1 MNQLVRFLFGHE
13 QAVFTNGRFGFDV
26 RPGAVILV
34 LIILLAAAFI
44 YFIYLRPRVRL
55 SKGTTATLMALR
67 AALLAVMVV
76 LLLRPVVVVSSVIPR
91 SSYVAMVVDDSVS
104 MKLQD
109 VPGGAT
115 RLDTVK
121 QALLNTG
128 PDSFLN
134 QLEKKFKTNLYGFSG
149 GLTRLKDG
157 NDLYGE
163 GRTSD
168 LAGALDE
175 TIKRS
180 SGMPLSAV
188 VIATDGA
195 SNVPRD
201 LAGVLRELRARDIP
215 VFTVGVG
222 NTARPMDAE
231 LTRVNMPRRVLVG
244 SRLNI
249 ETIVGLSGY
258 GATKVLLSVREDGR
272 AIKTEEANL
281 RGNDTQAVNLEIT
294 PATPGIH
301 RYTVEVTPLD
311 GELTVENNKQDS
323 LVEVIEGPLRILHVE
338 GEPRWELGK
347 IRESIQ
353 PNEKNVVLVSLQ
365 RTGENKFYR
374 QGIGNQGE
382 LATGFP
388 KTEEELFSYHGLII
402 GSVEAGFFTA
412 NELRAI
418 EAFVARRGGGLLA
431 LGGRLAFDGGKY
443 KGTTLD
449 DLLPVSLTGGPVD
462 DSNSFAPVYRPV
474 LTGAGQA
481 HPITRLNED
490 RGANQK
496 AWNELP
502 QISVSQVLS
511 NVKPGASVLLEARRV
526 EGSGPQVAPLLIQQ
540 RYGRGQTL
548 ALTASDTWRWR
559 MKMDSKNNAHETFWR
574 QMLRYLVSGTPQ
586 QVEIGTE
593 KEVYALDD
601 LISIVADI
609 RDKRFNPVGDAN
621 ATARVTKPSGVV
633 VDVPLKFTTLNS
645 VNTYA
650 GEFKADE
657 LGQHR
662 IELIG
667 TSTSLGQLSARSN
680 MLVSDLNREYYSA
693 AQNSDLLKRISAETG
708 GKYYT
713 PAEAQSLLDD
723 LIYRQ
728 TPYSE
733 RVTKDLWDMP
743 VNFMLI
749 IGLLSAEWFLR
760 KREGLA

>member
-26 RPGAVILV
+26 RPNALILL
-34 LIILLAAAFI
+34 LIIFLAAAFI

-55 SKGTTATLMALR
+55 SRRTTATLVALR
-67 AALLAVMVV
+67 AALIALMIV

-91 SSYVAMVVDDSVS
+91 SSYVAMVIDDSVS
-104 MKLQD
+104 MKLRD
-109 VPGGAT
+109 IPGGAT
-115 RLDTVK
+115 RLETVK
-121 QALLNTG
+121 QALLNDDPG
-128 PDSFLN
+128 KDSFLN
-134 QLEKKFKTNLYGFSG
+134 RLEKKFKTNLYGFSG
-149 GLTRLKDG
+149 ALTRLKNG

-188 VIATDGA
+188 VLATDGP

-201 LAGVLRELRARDIP
+201 LAAALRELRAHDIP

-222 NTARPMDAE
+222 NTSRTMDAE

-249 ETIVGLSGY
+249 EAIVGLSGY
-258 GATKVLLSVREDGR
+258 GETKALLNVREDGR
-272 AIKTEEANL
+272 AIKTEEFNL
-281 RGNDTQAVNLEIT
+281 RGNDTQALNLEVT
-294 PATPGIH
+294 PATPGVH

-347 IRESIQ
+347 IRESLQ
-353 PNEKNVVLVSLQ
+353 PNEKNVVVVALQ

-374 QGIGNQGE
+374 QGIGNQTE

-388 KTEEELFSYHGLII
+388 KPEEELFSYDGLII

-412 NELRAI
+412 DELRNI

-443 KGTTLD
+443 KGTTLE
-449 DLLPVSLTGGPVD
+449 DLLPVTLTGGPVD
-462 DSNSFAPVYRPV
+462 EANSFAPVYKPL
-474 LTGAGQA
+474 LTAAGQS

-490 RGANQK
+490 RAANQK

-502 QISVSQVLS
+502 PISVSEVLT

-526 EGSGPQVAPLLIQQ
+526 EGSGQVAPLLIQQ

-548 ALTASDTWRWR
+548 ALTAADTWRWR
-559 MKMDSKNNAHETFWR
+559 MRMDSKNNSHETFWR
-574 QMLRYLVSGTPQ
+574 QMLRYLVSGTPRQ
-586 QVEIGTE
+586 IEIGTE

-601 LISIVADI
+601 TINIVADI
-609 RDKRFNPVGDAN
+609 RDKKFNPVADAH
-621 ATARVTKPSGVV
+621 AAARVTKPSGAV

-645 VNTYA
+645 VNTYV

-662 IELIG
+662 IELVG
-667 TSTSLGQLSARSN
+667 TSTSPSTSLGQLSARAT

-693 AQNSDLLKRISAETG
+693 AQNSELLKRIAAETG

-713 PAEAQSLLDD
+713 PAEVQSLLDD

-728 TPYSE
+728 S
-733 RVTKDLWDMP
+733 
-743 VNFMLI
+743 
-749 IGLLSAEWFLR
+749 
-760 KREGLA
+760 

>member
-1 MNQLVRFLFGHE
+1 
-13 QAVFTNGRFGFDV
+13 
-26 RPGAVILV
+26 
-34 LIILLAAAFI
+34 
-44 YFIYLRPRVRL
+44 
-55 SKGTTATLMALR
+55 
-67 AALLAVMVV
+67 
-76 LLLRPVVVVSSVIPR
+76 
-91 SSYVAMVVDDSVS
+91 
-104 MKLQD
+104 MKLRD

-115 RLDTVK
+115 RLESVK
-121 QALLNTG
+121 QALLNTSNG
-128 PDSFLN
+128 QESFLN
-134 QLEKKFKTNLYGFSG
+134 RLDNKFKTNLYGFSG
-149 GLTRLKDG
+149 GLARLKDG

-168 LAGALDE
+168 VSGALDE

-188 VIATDGA
+188 VLATDGA
-195 SNVPRD
+195 ANVPRD
-201 LAGVLRELRARDIP
+201 LAAVLRELRARDIP

-222 NTARPMDAE
+222 NTSRPMDAE
-231 LTRVNMPRRVLVG
+231 LTRVNMPRRVLAG

-258 GATKVLLSVREDGR
+258 GATKILLSVREDGR
-272 AIKTEEANL
+272 AIKTEEFNL

-294 PATPGIH
+294 PTTPGIH

-353 PNEKNVVLVSLQ
+353 PNEKNVTMVSLQ

-374 QGIGNQGE
+374 QGIGNQVE

-388 KTEEELFSYHGLII
+388 KTEEELFSYHAVLI

-412 NELRAI
+412 DELRNI

-443 KGTTLD
+443 KGTTID
-449 DLLPVSLTGGPVD
+449 DLLPVALTGGPVD
-462 DSNSFAPVYRPV
+462 DANSFTPVYKPI

-481 HPITRLNED
+481 HPITRLTED

-502 QISVSQVLS
+502 PISVSEVLA

-548 ALTASDTWRWR
+548 ALTAADTWRWR

-586 QVEIGTE
+586 QIEISTE
-593 KEVYALDD
+593 KEVHALDD
-601 LISIVADI
+601 TVNIVADI
-609 RDKRFNPVGDAN
+609 RDKRYNPVGDAH
-621 ATARVTKPSGVV
+621 ATARVTKPSGAV
-633 VDVPLKFTTLNS
+633 VDVPLKFTTLNA
-645 VNTYA
+645 VNTYS

-662 IELIG
+662 VELVG
-667 TSTSLGQLSARSN
+667 TSATLGTLSAKSN

-693 AQNSDLLKRISAETG
+693 AQNSELLKRIAAETG

-713 PAEAQSLLDD
+713 PGEAQSLLDD

-749 IGLLSAEWFLR
+749 VGLLSAEWFLR